1 MLTIDQAT
9 DTNRPTTLSLAS
21 LYILEVRKITTPE
34 EWLEID
40 SRNAKA
46 SHGGAEHDFC
56 DANMPMLAAFDAL
69 SVVPFFPDDDSE
81 PTQAHMDEMNAA
93 SALAGKMGFSK

>member
-1 MLTIDQAT
+1 MLTIDDVT
-9 DTNRPTTLSLAS
+9 DTKRPTTLALAQ
-21 LYILEVRKITTPE
+21 LYIQEVRKITTQTE
-34 EWLEID
+34 RVEID
-40 SRNAKA
+40 SRNAKDGF
-46 SHGGAEHDFC
+46 GGSEHDFC